1 MFTVS
6 EENAVNCL
14 EGSLDIFFARHF
26 RLSLLNNMSFIAT
39 FSIYIILWLLHKF
52 IDICKPEEGWYGQL
66 K

>member
-6 EENAVNCL
+6 EENTVNCL

-39 FSIYIILWLLHKF
+39 FSIYIIL
-52 IDICKPEEGWYGQL
+52 
-66 K
+66 